1 MLDQSMKNQLAQE
14 LYDAQK
20 RRRPISPLTDRHP
33 DITLDDAY
41 TIQQQVVKLKEAD
54 GIHVIGKKIGLTNK
68 PIQEQIGVFEP
79 DYGMITSEGLLCD
92 GATLPM
98 KDYIA
103 PRIESEIAFIL
114 GETITPRQCPIK
126 PCDIYRATYGIA
138 PALEIVDSR
147 IKDWNIKIQDT
158 VSDGASYA
166 AIVLG
171 NQITPLDGLDLR
183 VLGMAAY
190 LNGEL
195 VKHGAGAS
203 VMGNPVN
210 SVTWLANK
218 LLSLGLTLEK
228 GEIILSGSFTPVLPI
243 HAGDTVHVAF
253 DHLGCVCLNVSQ

>member
-1 MLDQSMKNQLAQE
+1 MLDQSTKNRLAQE

-20 RRRPISPLTDRHP
+20 SQTPVLPLTDRHP
-33 DITLDDAY
+33 DITLSDAY
-41 TIQQQVVKLKEAD
+41 HIQQQVVTLKEAD
-54 GIHVIGKKIGLTNK
+54 GIRVIGKKIGLTNK

-79 DYGMITSEGLLCD
+79 DYGMITSDGLLTD
-92 GATLPM
+92 GAELSM

-103 PRIESEIAFIL
+103 PRIEAEIAFIL
-114 GETITPRQCPIK
+114 GETITPDQCPVK
-126 PCDIYRATYGIA
+126 PCDICRATWGIA

-147 IKDWNIKIQDT
+147 IKDWTIKIQDT

-171 NQITPLDGLDLR
+171 NEISTLDSLNLR

-195 VKHGAGAS
+195 VTHGAGAA
-203 VMGNPVN
+203 VMGNPIN

-218 LLSLGLTLEK
+218 LLGLGLTLKK
-228 GEIILSGSFTPVLPI
+228 GEIILSGSFTPVFPI
-243 HAGDTVHVAF
+243 HAGDTVHVDF
-253 DHLGCVCLNVSQ
+253 DHLGCVSLNVRQ